1 MDHQSLS
8 SHPVEIEMHA
18 AGMLEEPYGAKARI
32 GLLVLSTDPVIERD
46 FHTLVPS
53 DDIGVF
59 TTRIYLE
66 TPNSDRTL
74 MALQDEIEAA
84 VKLIIPDTRLDS
96 VVFGCTAASTLIGP
110 ERIEERVQRGR
121 PGLACTNPATA
132 TVAALRRLGA
142 RKIALVTPY
151 TKPVSYT
158 HVQRGR
164 PGLACTNPATATVA
178 ALRRLGARKIAL
190 VTPYTKQMTGN
201 VTKFLTEAGLQLTS
215 ARAVGCDT
223 DDAIGSVPAS
233 VYMDAVRQSDLAG
246 ADAIF
251 ISCTVTK
258 ALNEIEKIE
267 AETGLPVVVSNQAA
281 FWHALT
287 FAGWKSPIPGY
298 GRLLREMW

>member
-151 TKPVSYT
+151 TK
-158 HVQRGR
+158 
-164 PGLACTNPATATVA
+164 
-178 ALRRLGARKIAL
+178 
-190 VTPYTKQMTGN
+190 QMTGN

>member
-1 MDHQSLS
+1 MDTESLACN
-8 SHPVEIEMHA
+8 PIEIEMHA
-18 AGMLEEPYGAKARI
+18 PGVLDEPYGAKLRI

-46 FHTLVPS
+46 FHALVPS
-53 DDIGVF
+53 DDVGIF

-74 MALQDEIEAA
+74 SALQNEIETA

-110 ERIEERVQRGR
+110 ERIAECVQRGR

-132 TVAALRRLGA
+132 SIAALRRLGA
-142 RKIALVTPY
+142 RKV
-151 TKPVSYT
+151 
-158 HVQRGR
+158 
-164 PGLACTNPATATVA
+164 
-178 ALRRLGARKIAL
+178 AL

-201 VTKFLTEAGLQLTS
+201 VTRFLSEAGLELTS
-215 ARAVGCDT
+215 ARAIGCDT
-223 DDAIGSVPAS
+223 DDAIGSIPAS
-233 VYMDAVRQSDLAG
+233 VYLDAVRQSNLSD

-258 ALNEIEKIE
+258 ALGEIEKIE
-267 AETGLPVVVSNQAA
+267 EATGLPVVTSNQAA

-287 FAGWKSPIPGY
+287 LAGWSTPIHGP